1 MYIDVSL
8 IDDFKKRFPNRLA
21 SELEEVINNCGFWYP
36 SVTSVQAEWE
46 DFTMTLEEICS
57 VYYFIIE
64 KDSIKFVSPESFWD
78 DVDEYLNG

>member
-21 SELEEVINNCGFWYP
+21 SELVEVINNCGFWYP

-64 KDSIKFVSPESFWD
+64 KNSIKFVSPESFWD